1 MSVDWGNPFL
11 YSFRTLDCMQVKA
24 ETLQSG
30 VIGRKNK
37 IVFYDQTDERDIW
50 WWPCPWSEGLKAC
63 VARDPRKVH
72 GMPTVRGKI
81 TAVVMPRPKDN
92 GSVHWLL
99 TWATLTLGTGPL
111 PFPSSLIHHIM
122 ESKILPLNTCKTLM
136 VFLARLLFH
145 VRATQLYLKTS
156 RNVRVRDSSTN
167 SNNTTLAWA
176 STTFLP
182 TTPFTKSSFYNAQ
195 HIGI

>member
-11 YSFRTLDCMQVKA
+11 YSFRILDCTQGKA
-24 ETLQSG
+24 ETVQSG

-37 IVFYDQTDERDIW
+37 IVFCDQTDAWVIW

-72 GMPTVRGKI
+72 GMPTAGGKI
-81 TAVVMPRPKDN
+81 TAVMMPRPKDD

-111 PFPSSLIHHIM
+111 PFPSSFIHHII
-122 ESKILPLNTCKTLM
+122 EHEIPPLNTCKTLT
-136 VFLARLLFH
+136 VFLARLLLC

-156 RNVRVRDSSTN
+156 GWETAAPTVII
-167 SNNTTLAWA
+167 
-176 STTFLP
+176 LP
-182 TTPFTKSSFYNAQ
+182 
-195 HIGI
+195 